1 MRTPHY
7 LHQDALSIPNYR
19 LGRHSVDDTME
30 HVLIFRI
37 QRMCDFGLAPWMSR
51 DPMIPYEHRWLLFME
66 WARQTLDFERIRGRL
81 TFPAYSTL
89 VQAIF
94 TIGMTEVNAR
104 HRQALEYFDR
114 PAEIPSMPSQAS
126 WSSSEGTAVHTDS
139 DVDSVSDDQPP
150 PLRLP
155 IRRQRVDS
163 PSPPPQ
169 PSEPSTQTS
178 HPLQRSRQEN
188 LPAVS
193 TPPPSTVVPMR
204 SPLSHNDVV
213 STTACIRVLPAAHF
227 PPRDDS
233 SFAPDTFDSF
243 QENQEPGP
251 SRQNRN
257 QNQQPRSQ
265 PSVKR
270 PRF

>member
-1 MRTPHY
+1 MH
-7 LHQDALSIPNYR
+7 
-19 LGRHSVDDTME
+19 

-37 QRMCDFGLAPWMSR
+37 QRMLDFGLAPWMTL
-51 DPMIPYEHRWLLFME
+51 DAMIPFEHRWLLFLE
-66 WARQTLDFERIRGRL
+66 WARQILDFERIRGRL
-81 TFPAYSTL
+81 TFPAYSAL
-89 VQAIF
+89 VQAVF

-126 WSSSEGTAVHTDS
+126 WSSSEGTAVHSDS

-150 PLRLP
+150 TLRLP

-169 PSEPSTQTS
+169 PSEPSTQTPQ
-178 HPLQRSRQEN
+178 PLQQSRQGN
-188 LPAVS
+188 VPAVTTRS
-193 TPPPSTVVPMR
+193 TPPPSTVAPIR
-204 SPLSHNDVV
+204 SPLSHTDVV
-213 STTACIRVLPAAHF
+213 STTACIRVLPAAYF

-233 SFAPDTFDSF
+233 SFAPETYTSF
-243 QENQEPGP
+243 HENQEPGP
-251 SRQNRN
+251 SRQNRT
-257 QNQQPRSQ
+257 QQPRSQ

-270 PRF
+270 RRF